1 MRWRS
6 GFHDL
11 DRTLEEVRRAKGT
24 LDTAAIMKRIFKG
37 RVERVKMK
45 KMIEKRKRVFMASMQ
60 NAAAKRGNYRFP
72 RNPGIASLELL
83 QSTRFFS
90 SS

>member
-1 MRWRS
+1 MVDSGRNAGMRRRS

-45 KMIEKRKRVFMASMQ
+45 KMIEKKEESLYGVYEEC
-60 NAAAKRGNYRFP
+60 RG
-72 RNPGIASLELL
+72 
-83 QSTRFFS
+83 
-90 SS
+90 